1 MSEFTEQA
9 KKLCDMLS
17 EEDKAALSQV
27 PAPCACSVPLR
38 YENLRLRSALRD
50 MLREAESDLRN
61 NDGNPYRAVVL
72 RAQAALNISTP
83 NARHDAGGRSGAND
97 D

>member
-1 MSEFTEQA
+1 MT
-9 KKLCDMLS
+9 KPIT
-17 EEDKAALSQV
+17 AA
-27 PAPCACSVPLR
+27 APSGTSGRYCSVSLR

-83 NARHDAGGRSGAND
+83 NVEAETSEGSE
-97 D
+97 

>member
-1 MSEFTEQA
+1 MTSPTT
-9 KKLCDMLS
+9 
-17 EEDKAALSQV
+17 AA
-27 PAPCACSVPLR
+27 APSGTSGRSCSVSLR

-83 NARHDAGGRSGAND
+83 NKVLSVKAGQES
-97 D
+97 

>member
-1 MSEFTEQA
+1 MT
-9 KKLCDMLS
+9 KPKT
-17 EEDKAALSQV
+17 KAAPSGTSGRS
-27 PAPCACSVPLR
+27 CSVSLR

-61 NDGNPYRAVVL
+61 NDSNPYRGVVL

-83 NARHDAGGRSGAND
+83 STKLNSASQEGEHL
-97 D
+97 

>member
-1 MSEFTEQA
+1 MTSPTT
-9 KKLCDMLS
+9 
-17 EEDKAALSQV
+17 AA
-27 PAPCACSVPLR
+27 APSGTSVRSCSVSLR

-72 RAQAALNISTP
+72 RAKAALNISTP
-83 NARHDAGGRSGAND
+83 NAAVEARRKAVASDGLLAVPNGGD
-97 D
+97 K